1 MADTWEKP
9 ENSEAAFTE
18 NMAYGLSHPQLERIK
33 RTMIPKQ
40 VGWVAGMSDGLL
52 GAGAVSDIF
61 RVQSLNK
68 PGILTAYFQGNPYM
82 TSLSRSYFSYET
94 PPSLGGQMDVF
105 NFPENNSVSLTTIG
119 PKYSPSDTPQMIA
132 SDFLG
137 ELTRLIREESLSRDS
152 AFTQELSS
160 VLQRLAQ
167 SLTSPQKQLAELVQK
182 PTSELE
188 RQIYQAI
195 KMSLD

>member
-1 MADTWEKP
+1 M
-9 ENSEAAFTE
+9 N
-18 NMAYGLSHPQLERIK
+18 
-33 RTMIPKQ
+33 
-40 VGWVAGMSDGLL
+40 
-52 GAGAVSDIF
+52 
-61 RVQSLNK
+61 
-68 PGILTAYFQGNPYM
+68 
-82 TSLSRSYFSYET
+82 
-94 PPSLGGQMDVF
+94 VF

-119 PKYSPSDTPQMIA
+119 QKYSPSDTPQMIA

-137 ELTRLIREESLSRDS
+137 ELTRLIREERLSRDS

-167 SLTSPQKQLAELVQK
+167 SLTSPQKQLAKLVQK